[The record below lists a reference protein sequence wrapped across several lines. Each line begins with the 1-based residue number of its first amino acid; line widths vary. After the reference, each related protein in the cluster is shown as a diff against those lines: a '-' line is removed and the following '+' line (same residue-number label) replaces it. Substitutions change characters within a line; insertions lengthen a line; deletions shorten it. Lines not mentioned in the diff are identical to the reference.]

1 MIKANE
7 LRNMTAD
14 EIKMKIEALKK
25 DLFTLRTEAKAG
37 RIEKPHKINET
48 RKDIARCE
56 TVIQEKAVQV
66 KEEGKA
72 KSEKNHAK

>member
-14 EIKMKIEALKK
+14 EVRLKVEALKK
-25 DLFTLRTEAKAG
+25 ELFALRTEVEAG
-37 RIEKPHKINET
+37 RIEKPHKVKDV

-56 TVIQEKAVQV
+56 TVLKEKAD
-66 KEEGKA
+66 A
-72 KSEKNHAK
+72 K